1 MYVLQRKWS
10 RARVHNLG
18 FTHPLPELQGP
29 VNIPKLY
36 AAYGRAHAHEF
47 VRFSK
52 AFMTPNRWG
61 KKRALW

>member
-1 MYVLQRKWS
+1 M
-10 RARVHNLG
+10 G